1 MKTYREITG
10 RMQDIRDNL
19 ERMNTRAKEEGS
31 LLADDEKKW
40 GELTEEFDELAEQKR
55 SLEREADMLRVK
67 QQNVARSGGRG
78 GTAVERGTDM
88 LDSDPLGDPD
98 SIDEHRF
105 RNPWD
110 TSEIRLGLNPASRA
124 QELRSRAL
132 SAIEKMSGATD
143 QRRQAATNIVEQYDT
158 NDARIAQQVLATS
171 SPEYVRAFGKL
182 ARSQGQLGMLTA
194 EERDAVSRAMSLLD
208 TAGGFL
214 VPFQLDPTVIL
225 TSDGSMNDIR
235 RIARTVVATGDV
247 WNGVSAGAV
256 AWSFDAEA
264 DEVSDDTPGFLQP
277 TVTVRTARGFVPIS
291 VEAYMDENNVTA
303 EVGRLLAQGKD
314 DLEATVFVTGAAA
327 ITEPI
332 GLLDPLGG
340 VPATAGD
347 IVPSAVA
354 DTVAIDDLFTVHG
367 SLPARYRQRA
377 AWLATNAFYNTIR
390 ALDPSVYANLADGL
404 SNTLLGRS
412 TYEAEAMDGVVTAGA
427 ENYMAVFGDFS
438 NYVIADRIGTV
449 VEFIPHLFGAN
460 QRPTFQRAWAAYYRV
475 GAGIVNP
482 GGFRV
487 YNVT

>member
-1 MKTYREITG
+1 MKTYREIVN
-10 RMQDIRDNL
+10 RMNDVRDNL
-19 ERMNTRAKEEGS
+19 ERMNTRAKDEGS
-31 LLADDEKKW
+31 LPADDEKKW
-40 GELTEEFDELAEQKR
+40 GELTDEFDELAGQKR

-67 QQNVARSGGRG
+67 QTSVARGGSG
-78 GTAVERGTDM
+78 TSTERGTDM
-88 LDSDPLGDPD
+88 LDADPLGDPD
-98 SIDEHRF
+98 SIAEHRF
-105 RNPWD
+105 KNPWD
-110 TSEIRLGLNPASRA
+110 TSEVRLGLNPAARA
-124 QELRSRAL
+124 QEMRSRAL

-143 QRRQAATNIVEQYDT
+143 ARRQAATNIIEQFDT
-158 NDARIAQQVLATS
+158 NDAKIAQQVLATS

-194 EERDAVSRAMSLLD
+194 EERDAVSRAMSLTD
-208 TAGGFL
+208 AAGGYL

-264 DEVSDDTPGFLQP
+264 SEVSDDTPVLGQP
-277 TVTVRTARGFVPIS
+277 SVTVRTARGFVPIS
-291 VEAYMDENNVTA
+291 LEAYMDENNVTA

-314 DLEATVFVTGAAA
+314 DLEATVFATGTAASNQPVGL
-327 ITEPI
+327 ITA
-332 GLLDPLGG
+332 LSL
-340 VPATAGD
+340 VAGSK
-347 IVPSAVA
+347 VASTSA
-354 DTVAIDDLFTVHG
+354 DTVAIDDLFKVH
-367 SLPARYRQRA
+367 SALPARYRSRA
-377 AWLATNAFYNTIR
+377 SWLATNAFYNTLR

-404 SNTLLGRS
+404 SANLLGRA
-412 TYEAEAMDGVVTAGA
+412 TYEAEAMDGVVNAGA

-475 GAGIVNP
+475 GADVINP
-482 GGFRV
+482 AGLRV